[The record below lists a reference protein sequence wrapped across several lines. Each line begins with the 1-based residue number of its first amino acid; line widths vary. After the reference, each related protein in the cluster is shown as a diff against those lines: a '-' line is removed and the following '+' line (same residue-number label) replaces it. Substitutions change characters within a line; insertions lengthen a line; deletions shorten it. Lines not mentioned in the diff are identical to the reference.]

1 MNEHPPGWYDH
12 EGERRYWDGQQW
24 THSTSVP
31 PGPAPG
37 APPQGQVMPYGQQSG
52 SGGQPPP
59 FAPGVMPAARKEP
72 ALSLLASFFIP
83 GLGEMIN
90 GDVGIGVA
98 FLSAY
103 VGGWVLVVCLGWILI
118 GFIGL
123 PIALG
128 AWIWSMIDSYQ
139 GAVRVNQRNGYPG

>member
-1 MNEHPPGWYDH
+1 MNEHAPGWYDH
-12 EGERRYWDGQQW
+12 NGERRYWDGQQW
-24 THSTSVP
+24 THATSVP
-31 PGPAPG
+31 PT
-37 APPQGQVMPYGQQSG
+37 PQPQTPVPYGQPG
-52 SGGQPPP
+52 SYGGQAPP
-59 FAPGVMPAARKEP
+59 FAQGTMPAPRKEP

-90 GDVGIGVA
+90 GDVGLGVA
-98 FLSAY
+98 FLGAY
-103 VGGWVLVVCLGWILI
+103 IGGIVLVVCLGWIII

-139 GAVRVNQRNGYPG
+139 GAVRVNQRNGYAG